1 MTPLSSPGGRV
12 WVIARFVL
20 LEAFRSGL
28 PWLALAC
35 VAASFGFA
43 AFLAH
48 IALTETRE
56 LQAAVAAAMLRISAA
71 FLIATHVVTS
81 VAREANDRGLEFA
94 LTLPISRSVYYVGK
108 LAGFACAAALLAI
121 SFAAPLLL
129 WAEPA
134 PLGVWVLS
142 LAAETALVAAM
153 GLFFSMALAEAVPA
167 IAVTAGLYLLG
178 RSVGAIQ
185 AIAAGPL
192 AQEQESALRG
202 IVDALALLLPRLDQ
216 ATRTEWLVYGLPP
229 ASDALDALAGLAI
242 YFVLLVGAGLFDFS
256 RRNL

>member
-1 MTPLSSPGGRV
+1 MTAHCSPRRSV

-35 VAASFGFA
+35 AAASVGLA

-56 LQAAVAAAMLRISAA
+56 LQAAAAAAMLRISAA

-81 VAREANDRGLEFA
+81 VAREVNDRGLELA
-94 LTLPISRSVYYVGK
+94 LTLPVSRSAYYAGK
-108 LAGFACAAALLAI
+108 LAGFACAGALLAA

-129 WAEPA
+129 WATPA
-134 PLGVWVLS
+134 PVAIWTLS
-142 LAAETALVAAM
+142 LATETAVVAAM
-153 GLFFSMALAEAVPA
+153 GLFFSMALAQVVPA
-167 IAVTAGLYLLG
+167 IAATAGLYLLG
-178 RSVGAIQ
+178 RSVATIQ

-192 AQEQESALRG
+192 GQGQESALRG
-202 IVDALALLLPRLDQ
+202 LVDAFALLLPRLDQ
-216 ATRTEWLVYGLPP
+216 VTRTEWIVYGLPSSGE
-229 ASDALDALAGLAI
+229 AIDAIVGLAI
-242 YFVLLVGAGLFDFS
+242 YLALLGGAGLFDFS

>member
-1 MTPLSSPGGRV
+1 MRTGLMRPV
-12 WVIARFVL
+12 WIIARFVL

-28 PWLALAC
+28 PWLAFAC
-35 VAASFGFA
+35 IVASFGLA

-71 FLIATHVVTS
+71 FLIATHVATS
-81 VAREANDRGLEFA
+81 VAREANDRGLELA

-108 LAGFACAAALLAI
+108 LAGFVCVAALLAV
-121 SFAAPLLL
+121 SFAAPLLW
-129 WAEPA
+129 WAAPA
-134 PLGVWVLS
+134 PLGLWALS

-153 GLFFSMALAEAVPA
+153 GLFFSMALAGVVSA
-167 IAVTAGLYLLG
+167 IAAIAGLYLLG
-178 RSVGAIQ
+178 RSVGAMQ

-192 AQEQESALRG
+192 GQGQESALRSS
-202 IVDALALLLPRLDQ
+202 VDAFALLLPRLDQ

-229 ASDALDALAGLAI
+229 TSDALATLASLAI
-242 YFVLLVGAGLFDFS
+242 YLALLGGAGLFDFS